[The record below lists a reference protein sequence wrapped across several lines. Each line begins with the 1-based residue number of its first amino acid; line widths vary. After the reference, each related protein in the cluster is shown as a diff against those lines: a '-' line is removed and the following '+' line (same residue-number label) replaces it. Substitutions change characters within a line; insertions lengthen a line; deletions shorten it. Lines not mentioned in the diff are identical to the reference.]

1 MEKIWHHTYFNKIRV
16 APEEHS
22 VMLTEA
28 PLNPK
33 SNRERMTQIHFE
45 TSSVPAMHVQIQA
58 VLSLYA
64 SGRTTGCV
72 FDSGD
77 GVSHTIPV
85 YEGYAL
91 PHAIKRLDLLPYHNA
106 RPNKS
111 RRSSF
116 EETEQTIEQA
126 STCRSSLRHLLARPL
141 HLMWSR
147 LIPLRV
153 SNRRFRIRNASLQT
167 SSG

>member
-1 MEKIWHHTYFNKIRV
+1 MKRGLRGDEDQVKRGVLKLAYPIEHGIVTSWDDMEKILHHTYCNELRV
-16 APEEHS
+16 APEGHS

-33 SNRERMTQIHFE
+33 SNRERMIQIHFE

-77 GVSHTIPV
+77 GVSHTVPV

-91 PHAIKRLDLLPYHNA
+91 PHAIKRLDLLPDA
-106 RPNKS
+106 
-111 RRSSF
+111 
-116 EETEQTIEQA
+116 T
-126 STCRSSLRHLLARPL
+126 SL
-141 HLMWSR
+141 
-147 LIPLRV
+147 
-153 SNRRFRIRNASLQT
+153 
-167 SSG
+167 SG